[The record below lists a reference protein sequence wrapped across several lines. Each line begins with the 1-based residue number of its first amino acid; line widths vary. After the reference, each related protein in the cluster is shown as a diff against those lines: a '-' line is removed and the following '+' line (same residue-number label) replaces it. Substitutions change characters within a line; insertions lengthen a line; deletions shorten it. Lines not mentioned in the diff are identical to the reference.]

1 MPLLSSK
8 SLRAAYRPLPRD
20 YFYHEDVKESADMK
34 KLILYFLTNLIYLKF
49 FIVIY
54 KVYLCDVNLNP

>member
-1 MPLLSSK
+1 M
-8 SLRAAYRPLPRD
+8 D
-20 YFYHEDVKESADMK
+20 F
-34 KLILYFLTNLIYLKF
+34 IFLTKLIYLKF